1 MGHYL
6 KSVLMAITVTASV
19 LVLGACTQLPTEK
32 QSVSDMRP
40 SISFKAID
48 DRVKGATVM
57 VDGLNMGLVGSYIDG
72 VAALRI
78 LPGTHLLTVVAGGQ
92 IVFEEKFY
100 VGDGVSRTFVVN

>member
-1 MGHYL
+1 MRQCL
-6 KSVLMAITVTASV
+6 KSVLMAIAVTTSV
-19 LVLGACTQLPTEK
+19 LMLGACTQLPTEK
-32 QSVSDMRP
+32 QSVSDIRP
-40 SISFKAID
+40 SISFKAVD
-48 DRVKGATVM
+48 DRVKSAIVI

-78 LPGTHLLTVVAGGQ
+78 LPGTHLLTVVDGSR